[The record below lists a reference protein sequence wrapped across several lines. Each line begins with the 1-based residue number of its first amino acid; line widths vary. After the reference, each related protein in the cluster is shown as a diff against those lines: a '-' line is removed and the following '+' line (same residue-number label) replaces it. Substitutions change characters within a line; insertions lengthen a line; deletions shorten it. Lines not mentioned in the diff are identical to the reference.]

1 MGSDSKFMRDSN
13 GDVAVRVVTQTEA
26 LPAYDPDWM
35 FARDE
40 NGNIAVRVV
49 VSEGGGGGGGD
60 SHNKGWFTTEDAL
73 KSAYATAEDG
83 DYAIVGSTDTIWVWD
98 SDSSDWVD
106 TDKKGQVESV
116 NNKTGAVVLTGADL
130 TTLVTESGATVSR
143 QLASD
148 TIVNC
153 DTVTSL
159 TITLPSTYDA
169 KFISQINFTSGAT
182 PTSLTAPN
190 TIVWLG
196 NDITSSVFVPVANKR
211 YAVLFFSDGTNVRGL
226 VQGA

>member
-49 VSEGGGGGGGD
+49 VSEGSAGD
-60 SHNKGWFTTEDAL
+60 PHNKGWFTTPEAL
-73 KSAYATAEDG
+73 KTAYATAEDG

-130 TTLVTESGATVSR
+130 TTLVTESEAAVSR
-143 QLASD
+143 QLAND
-148 TIVNC
+148 TIVDC
-153 DTVTSL
+153 GTVTSL

-196 NDITSSVFVPVANKR
+196 NDITSSVFVPAANKR
-211 YAVLFFSDGTNVRGL
+211 YAVLFFSDGTNMRGL
-226 VQGA
+226 VQGV